1 MKKLVSMLLALCLVL
16 GVTAASA
23 AVPAEEIKVGYI
35 CIGDENEGYSANH
48 INGLKA
54 AQEALGISDDQVMI
68 KYNIPE
74 TEAAYEAAV
83 DLAENGCDII
93 FATSFGQESYVFQA
107 AAEYPDIQFCHA
119 TGTAASTSELTNVHN
134 YFTAIYEARYVS
146 GVVAGMKLNQMIEDG
161 TITASWQTAS
171 GAPAGGW
178 YVTYGVPTSN
188 HEPRLQECTEN
199 SVTLKGLIPDA
210 DYTISLTPADGADV
224 FGTVEASARTPS
236 GGRFDRYGA
245 TPSTTYISLWET
257 PAEVNWDYRS
267 LTTSK
272 TSFSADEDIALCL
285 ELTRKED
292 SDDEITLLYVIRNA
306 NGEPVSD
313 ASAQLTWDQ
322 MWHER
327 RHTSTIPNPG
337 AAGEYTL
344 EVYVNRQLL
353 KSIDFAIS

>member
-119 TGTAASTSELTNVHN
+119 TGTAASTSEPAVCSGTVITVKTTV
-134 YFTAIYEARYVS
+134 FFSEAR
-146 GVVAGMKLNQMIEDG
+146 
-161 TITASWQTAS
+161 T
-171 GAPAGGW
+171 
-178 YVTYGVPTSN
+178 
-188 HEPRLQECTEN
+188 
-199 SVTLKGLIPDA
+199 
-210 DYTISLTPADGADV
+210 
-224 FGTVEASARTPS
+224 
-236 GGRFDRYGA
+236 
-245 TPSTTYISLWET
+245 
-257 PAEVNWDYRS
+257 
-267 LTTSK
+267 
-272 TSFSADEDIALCL
+272 
-285 ELTRKED
+285 
-292 SDDEITLLYVIRNA
+292 
-306 NGEPVSD
+306 
-313 ASAQLTWDQ
+313 
-322 MWHER
+322 
-327 RHTSTIPNPG
+327 
-337 AAGEYTL
+337 
-344 EVYVNRQLL
+344 
-353 KSIDFAIS
+353 